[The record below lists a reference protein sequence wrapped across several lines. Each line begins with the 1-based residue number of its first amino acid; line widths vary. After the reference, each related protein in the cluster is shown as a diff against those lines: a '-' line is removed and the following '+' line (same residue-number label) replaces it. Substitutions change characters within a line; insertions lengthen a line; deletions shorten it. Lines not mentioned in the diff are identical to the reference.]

1 MSKLE
6 VKSRPNNI
14 TIVYFFKKPNT
25 KSFIEFNDL
34 IYLINVYFKY

>member
-14 TIVYFFKKPNT
+14 TIVYFLKPNT